1 VSAAPVAPA
10 PVVFVPVG
18 VVAFAGSRSGSP
30 FGVPAAVAAVV
41 ALDLPVAV
49 GCQRGVDSVVRS
61 GVPKLSLAVFRASEP
76 QWSALPVRAR
86 FAARTRAC
94 VSSADCLLAFAP
106 ASGVLGRGTAL
117 AVRTAVDRGL
127 PVFVAS
133 PVCPVFPVD
142 SSWVAATFSGVS
154 GWACGPSQTALF

>member
-1 VSAAPVAPA
+1 MAASVAAAVA
-10 PVVFVPVG
+10 PVVFVPSG

-41 ALDLPVAV
+41 ALGLPVSV

-61 GVPKLSLAVFRASEP
+61 GVPASSLTVFRASAP
-76 QWSALPVRAR
+76 AWSALPVPAR

-94 VSSADCLLAFAP
+94 VSSASCLLAFAP

-117 AVRTAVDRGL
+117 AVGIARQRGL

-133 PVCPVFPVD
+133 PVCPVG
-142 SSWVAATFSGVS
+142 SGWVAASFVGVS
-154 GWACGPSQTALF
+154 GWAVLPSQTALF

>member
-1 VSAAPVAPA
+1 MSGTVTAPVA

-41 ALDLPVAV
+41 ELDLPVAV
-49 GCQRGVDSVVRS
+49 GCQRGVDSVVRA
-61 GVPKLSLAVFRASEP
+61 GVPRTSLAVFRASAP
-76 QWSALPVRAR
+76 QWSALPVPAR

-94 VSSADCLLAFAP
+94 VSSASCLLAFAP
-106 ASGVLGRGTAL
+106 ESGVLGVGTAL
-117 AVRTAVDRGL
+117 AVSVALERGL

-133 PVCPVFPVD
+133 SVCPVG
-142 SSWVAATFSGVS
+142 SGWVAASFSGVS
-154 GWACGPSQTALF
+154 GWAFLPSQTALF